1 MLKSFHFSNA
11 ARCGDITLHLT
22 TFTPPPEHPP
32 ATAFIGLAPFL
43 RMSIA
48 GIDFS
53 LQAAE
58 MLDLAQLHPEDAE
71 LWLNLST
78 ILLCLNEQELGLQI
92 QARALEMQRV
102 YRIAP
107 KQPRRL
113 TLLMLMVPG
122 ELSANVPIDCL
133 LENSD
138 IELIYYYISPGTP
151 LTAPIPEHD
160 VLLVGISAADS
171 TFEALAQLVSPLANW
186 PRPIINPPEHVP
198 QSERQTAS
206 LLMQGIPGL
215 VMCPVQRIAPDTLR
229 AIATGTVELATA
241 TQGVNFPIILRPVG
255 THGGHGL
262 ERIESAEAVHGYL
275 GRVQA
280 EEYFLAR
287 FVDYSKA
294 DGLFRKARVFLIDG
308 TPYAC
313 HMATSEN
320 WMIHYLNARM
330 YEDPQRR
337 AEEARFLD
345 DFPAFAARHGAALKA
360 IAERTGLDYLG
371 IDCAETRDGE
381 LLVFEIDPAMVI
393 HAMDLES
400 VFPNKQYH
408 MQKVKNALRD
418 LLMRRAADHARGITT

>member
-1 MLKSFHFSNA
+1 MNHIPFFPA
-11 ARCGDITLHLT
+11 PAQ
-22 TFTPPPEHPP
+22 PP

-43 RMSIA
+43 RKSIA

-53 LQAAE
+53 LQAAD
-58 MLDLAQLHPEDAE
+58 MLDKAQLHTDDPE
-71 LWLNLST
+71 LWMNLAT
-78 ILLCLNEQELGLQI
+78 VLLCLNEREMGLEV

-107 KQPRRL
+107 QQPARL
-113 TLLMLMVPG
+113 RLLMLLVPG
-122 ELSANVPIDCL
+122 ELSANVPVDCL

-138 IELIYYYISPGTP
+138 IELIYYYVTPGAP
-151 LTAPIPEHD
+151 LAAAIPDHD

-171 TFEALAQLVSPLANW
+171 TREALQHLEAPLAQW
-186 PRPIINPPEHVP
+186 PRPVINPAQRVP
-198 QSERQTAS
+198 LSERQTAS
-206 LLMQGIPGL
+206 SLLQGIPGL
-215 VMCPVQRIAPDTLR
+215 VMSQVQRIAPQTLR
-229 AIATGTVELATA
+229 AVAAGELALPST
-241 TQGVNFPIILRPVG
+241 TGGVDFPVILRPVG

-262 ERIESAEAVHGYL
+262 ERIDSAGAVHGYL
-275 GRVQA
+275 ARVEA
-280 EEYFLAR
+280 PEYFLAR
-287 FVDYSKA
+287 FVDYSKP
-294 DGLFRKARVFLIDG
+294 DGLFRKVRIFIIDG

-345 DFPAFAARHGAALKA
+345 DFPAFAARHATALKA

-371 IDCAETRDGE
+371 IDCAETRAGE

-393 HAMDLES
+393 HAMDLEE
-400 VFPNKQYH
+400 VFPNKQIH
-408 MQKVKNALRD
+408 MLKVKNALRD
-418 LLMRRAADHARGITT
+418 LLMRRSAANTEGPKT

>member
-1 MLKSFHFSNA
+1 LNP
-11 ARCGDITLHLT
+11 T
-22 TFTPPPEHPP
+22 TFTPAPEHPP
-32 ATAFIGLAPFL
+32 TTAFVGLAPFL

-58 MLDLAQLHPEDAE
+58 MLDLAQQHPEDPE

-102 YRIAP
+102 YRIAA

-122 ELSANVPIDCL
+122 ELSANVPLDCL

-138 IELIYYYISPGTP
+138 IELIYYYVSPDVP

-160 VLLVGISAADS
+160 VLLVGISAADG
-171 TFEALAQLVSPLANW
+171 TREALAQLEQPLAAW
-186 PRPIINPPEHVP
+186 PQPVINTPVQVP
-198 QSERQTAS
+198 RSERQTAS
-206 LLMQGIPGL
+206 LLLQGVSDL
-215 VMCPVQRIAPDTLR
+215 VMCPVQRIAPDTLQT
-229 AIATGTVELATA
+229 IAAGSLELVKA

-262 ERIESAEAVHGYL
+262 ERIESAEAIHGYL
-275 GRVQA
+275 RRVQA

-337 AEEARFLD
+337 AEEALFLD
-345 DFPAFAARHGAALKA
+345 DFPAFAVRHGVALKA

-371 IDCAETRDGE
+371 IDCAETKDGE

-418 LLMRRAADHARGITT
+418 LLMRRAADHARRTTT

>member
-1 MLKSFHFSNA
+1 MSPIPS
-11 ARCGDITLHLT
+11 
-22 TFTPPPEHPP
+22 
-32 ATAFIGLAPFL
+32 TAFIGLAPFL

-53 LQAAE
+53 QQAAE
-58 MLDLAQLHPEDAE
+58 MLDSALLHRDDAE
-71 LWLNLST
+71 LWMNLST

-92 QARALEMQRV
+92 QAQALDMQRV

-107 KQPRRL
+107 QQSAKL
-113 TLLMLMVPG
+113 TLLVLMVPG

-138 IELIYYYISPGTP
+138 IELIFYYVSDHEP
-151 LTAPIPEHD
+151 LAVPIPEHD

-171 TFEALAQLVSPLANW
+171 TRDVLVGLEEPLATW
-186 PRPIINPPEHVP
+186 PRPVINLPQHVP
-198 QSERQTAS
+198 RSERQTAS
-206 LLMQGIPGL
+206 LLMQGVPGL
-215 VMCPVQRIAPDTLR
+215 VMCPVQRIEPETLQ
-229 AIATGTVELATA
+229 ALAAGTRQLVEVTA
-241 TQGVNFPIILRPVG
+241 GVNFPIILRPVG

-262 ERIESAEAVHGYL
+262 ERIESAEAIHGYL
-275 GRVQA
+275 SRVQA
-280 EEYFLAR
+280 EQYFLAR

-308 TPYAC
+308 TAYAC

-345 DFPAFAARHGAALKA
+345 DFPAFVTRHQEALTA

-418 LLMRRAADHARGITT
+418 LLMRRAADHTRRSTT

>member
-1 MLKSFHFSNA
+1 LNP
-11 ARCGDITLHLT
+11 IT
-22 TFTPPPEHPP
+22 FAPAPEHPP
-32 ATAFIGLAPFL
+32 ATAFVGLAPFL

-58 MLDLAQLHPEDAE
+58 MLDLAQQHPEDPE

-102 YRIAP
+102 YRIAA

-122 ELSANVPIDCL
+122 ELSANVPLDCL

-138 IELIYYYISPGTP
+138 IELIYYYVSPDAP

-160 VLLVGISAADS
+160 VLLVGISAADG
-171 TFEALAQLVSPLANW
+171 TRAALAQLEQPLAAW
-186 PRPIINPPEHVP
+186 PRPVINTPVQVP
-198 QSERQTAS
+198 RSERQTAS
-206 LLMQGIPGL
+206 LLLQGVPDL
-215 VMCPVQRIAPDTLR
+215 VMCPVQRIAPDTLQT
-229 AIATGTVELATA
+229 IAADSLELVKA

-262 ERIESAEAVHGYL
+262 ERIESAEAIHGYL
-275 GRVQA
+275 RRVQA

-345 DFPAFAARHGAALKA
+345 EFPAFAARHGAALKA

-371 IDCAETRDGE
+371 IDCAETKAGE

-418 LLMRRAADHARGITT
+418 LLMRRAADHARRTTT